1 MKNNQLQNNID
12 NTSEEFVFDVIS
24 ADLNDQI
31 NKECRQI
38 FQKGIFPTG
47 MNRGIRVYIYSGDHL
62 PIHFH
67 VKSLQRYLDAKFKL
81 DPLELIENKTSIPIV
96 KDESFIIKYFTKN
109 SHLIEEIRQK
119 FMELN
124 PNLNYENQP
133 ATKE

>member
-1 MKNNQLQNNID
+1 MKNNHPQNNIK

-31 NKECRQI
+31 NKGCGQI

-47 MNRGIRVYIYSGDHL
+47 MNRGIKVYIYSGDHL

-67 VKSLQRYLDAKFKL
+67 VKSPQRYLDAKFQL
-81 DPLELIENKTSIPIV
+81 NPLRLIENKTSVRIE
-96 KDESFIIKYFTKN
+96 KDENFIVKYFTEN
-109 SHLIEEIRQK
+109 SHLLREISNR

-124 PNLNYENQP
+124 PNLNYE
-133 ATKE
+133 K

>member
-1 MKNNQLQNNID
+1 MKNNQLQNNIE

-31 NKECRQI
+31 NKECGQI
-38 FQKGIFPTG
+38 IQKGIFPTD

-67 VKSLQRYLDAKFKL
+67 VKSPQRYLDAKFKL
-81 DPLELIENKTSIPIV
+81 DPLELIENKTSIPIE

-109 SHLIEEIRQK
+109 SHLLEEIRQK

-124 PNLNYENQP
+124 PNLNYEN
-133 ATKE
+133 